1 MDKNAKI
8 YVAGHHGLVGSAIWK
23 NLQEKGY
30 TNLVGRTH
38 KELDLLDGAA
48 VKQFFDEEMPEYV
61 FLAAA
66 FVGGIMANS
75 IYRADFIYKNLQIQQ
90 NVIGESFRHQVK
102 KLLFLGSTCIYPR
115 DAEQPM
121 KEDVLLTSP
130 LEYTNEP
137 YAIAKIAGLKMCES
151 FNLQYGTNYIAVMP
165 TNLYGPN
172 DNFDLERSHV
182 LPAMIRK
189 VHLAHCLK
197 KGDWEA
203 VRKDMNLRP
212 VEGISGA
219 NSNEEILRIL
229 RKYGI
234 TETEVTLWGTGT
246 PLREFLWSEEMAD
259 ASVFVMEHVD
269 FKDTYK
275 AGAKDIRNCHINI
288 GTGKEITIRELAG
301 LIVNTVGYQGK
312 LTFDSSKPDGTI
324 LGQKIT
330 PLHRVGVYVPGGKAV
345 YPSSVL
351 MNVMPAK
358 VAGVDEIIMV
368 TPPGKN
374 GKVSPNTLVAA
385 KEAGVNKIY
394 KVGGAQAIAALAYG
408 TESIP
413 KVDKIVGP
421 GNIYVAL
428 AKKAVYGHVS
438 IDSIAGPSEILV
450 VADETANPRY
460 VAADLLS
467 QAEHDELASA
477 ILVTTSEKLAHEVS
491 DQVDGFLK
499 ELSRAEIISKSLDN
513 YGYILLADTM
523 EDVID
528 VANEIASE
536 HLEIQT
542 KNPFEVMT
550 KIRNAGAIFI
560 GEYASEPLG
569 DYFAGPNHILPT
581 NGTAKFFSPLS
592 VDDFIKKSSIIS
604 YSREALQKVH
614 KDIESFAK
622 AEQLTA
628 HANSIH
634 VRFEEED

>member
-1 MDKNAKI
+1 MRIQKLNSDTK
-8 YVAGHHGLVGSAIWK
+8 K
-23 NLQEKGY
+23 NLLE
-30 TNLVGRTH
+30 
-38 KELDLLDGAA
+38 DLLKRSPNNYGQYEASVKEILDKVKEEKDAAVFAYTAKFDGA
-48 VKQFFDEEMPEYV
+48 E
-61 FLAAA
+61 LT
-66 FVGGIMANS
+66 
-75 IYRADFIYKNLQIQQ
+75 ADTIE
-90 NVIGESFRHQVK
+90 V
-102 KLLFLGSTCIYPR
+102 T
-115 DAEQPM
+115 DAEIEEAYAQV
-121 KEDVLLTSP
+121 DDTLLT
-130 LEYTNEP
+130 
-137 YAIAKIAGLKMCES
+137 
-151 FNLQYGTNYIAVMP
+151 V
-165 TNLYGPN
+165 
-172 DNFDLERSHV
+172 
-182 LPAMIRK
+182 IRK
-189 VHLAHCLK
+189 
-197 KGDWEA
+197 
-203 VRKDMNLRP
+203 
-212 VEGISGA
+212 
-219 NSNEEILRIL
+219 
-229 RKYGI
+229 
-234 TETEVTLWGTGT
+234 
-246 PLREFLWSEEMAD
+246 
-259 ASVFVMEHVD
+259 
-269 FKDTYK
+269 
-275 AGAKDIRNCHINI
+275 AKDNI
-288 GTGKEITIRELAG
+288 ESYHAKQRQ
-301 LIVNTVGYQGK
+301 NSW
-312 LTFDSSKPDGTI
+312 FDSKPDGTI

-385 KEAGVNKIY
+385 KEAGVDKIY

-536 HLEIQT
+536 YLEIQT

>member
-1 MDKNAKI
+1 MRIQKLNSDTK
-8 YVAGHHGLVGSAIWK
+8 K
-23 NLQEKGY
+23 NLLE
-30 TNLVGRTH
+30 
-38 KELDLLDGAA
+38 DLLKRSPNNYGQYEASVKEILDKVKEEKDAAVFAYTAKFDGA
-48 VKQFFDEEMPEYV
+48 E
-61 FLAAA
+61 LT
-66 FVGGIMANS
+66 
-75 IYRADFIYKNLQIQQ
+75 ADTIE
-90 NVIGESFRHQVK
+90 V
-102 KLLFLGSTCIYPR
+102 T
-115 DAEQPM
+115 DAEIEEAYAQV
-121 KEDVLLTSP
+121 DDTLLT
-130 LEYTNEP
+130 
-137 YAIAKIAGLKMCES
+137 
-151 FNLQYGTNYIAVMP
+151 V
-165 TNLYGPN
+165 
-172 DNFDLERSHV
+172 
-182 LPAMIRK
+182 IRK
-189 VHLAHCLK
+189 
-197 KGDWEA
+197 
-203 VRKDMNLRP
+203 
-212 VEGISGA
+212 
-219 NSNEEILRIL
+219 
-229 RKYGI
+229 
-234 TETEVTLWGTGT
+234 
-246 PLREFLWSEEMAD
+246 
-259 ASVFVMEHVD
+259 
-269 FKDTYK
+269 
-275 AGAKDIRNCHINI
+275 AKDNI
-288 GTGKEITIRELAG
+288 ESYHAKQRQ
-301 LIVNTVGYQGK
+301 NSW
-312 LTFDSSKPDGTI
+312 FDSKPDGTI

-394 KVGGAQAIAALAYG
+394 KVGGAQAIASLAYG